1 VREPL
6 LLKVEARGPELR
18 ARVEKGRSRPRC
30 ESSLHCEGKRKW
42 LQRMKF
48 KPSTQTPDQC
58 NERGRM
64 IRWRDGKM
72 LEMQV
77 QTKMKVHKNFL
88 DSSRKAWHGRAA
100 SSAGVPTSPALSSP
114 FRITGLVHFQ
124 APSKCYHQPSSAS
137 LLILWTHEPD
147 SGCINT
153 SVLHQ
158 WASFSWIIVDTDTL
172 PLRYQLSL
180 KYKMRT
186 KVMSDCHYL
195 NDLPSVMP
203 NNLSETSCNM
213 NTSASK
219 KTERE

>member
-1 VREPL
+1 VRKPL
-6 LLKVEARGPELR
+6 LLEVEARGPELR
-18 ARVEKGRSRPRC
+18 ARVEKRRSRPRC

-77 QTKMKVHKNFL
+77 QTKMKLHKNFL
-88 DSSRKAWHGRAA
+88 DSSRKAWHGPAA
-100 SSAGVPTSPALSSP
+100 SSAGVPTPPASSSP
-114 FRITGLVHFQ
+114 FRHHSTLHTNTSTYVRITGLVQFQ
-124 APSKCYHQPSSAS
+124 APCKCYHQPSGAS

-147 SGCINT
+147 IGCINT

-158 WASFSWIIVDTDTL
+158 WASFSWIIVDADTL
-172 PLRYQLSL
+172 PLRYQLS
-180 KYKMRT
+180 
-186 KVMSDCHYL
+186 
-195 NDLPSVMP
+195 
-203 NNLSETSCNM
+203 
-213 NTSASK
+213 
-219 KTERE
+219 